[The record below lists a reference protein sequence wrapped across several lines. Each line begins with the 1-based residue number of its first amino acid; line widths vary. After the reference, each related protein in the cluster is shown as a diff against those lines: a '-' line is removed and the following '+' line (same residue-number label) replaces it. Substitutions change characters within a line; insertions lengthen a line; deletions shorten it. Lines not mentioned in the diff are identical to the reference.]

1 MGCILFIMVCGAMPF
16 DDTNVKQ
23 MIKFQNER
31 RLRYPPKLDISLK
44 DLLDQMLEPDV
55 TRRAN
60 INKVINHPWLNHD

>member
-1 MGCILFIMVCGAMPF
+1 MPF

-23 MIKFQNER
+23 MIRFQNER

-60 INKVINHPWLNHD
+60 IMKVINHPWLRYD